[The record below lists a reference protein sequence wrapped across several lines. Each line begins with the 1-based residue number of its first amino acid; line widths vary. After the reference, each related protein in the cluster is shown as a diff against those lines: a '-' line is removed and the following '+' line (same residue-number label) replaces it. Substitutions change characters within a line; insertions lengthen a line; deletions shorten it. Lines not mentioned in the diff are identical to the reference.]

1 MIAIRLGTYLSLM
14 LLMGLAAFPL
24 YALIGEERL
33 EGHAARLDRWL
44 KIAGGSAL
52 LLSALGMV
60 AMTANMMGTSYW
72 EVDAETVG
80 AITTE
85 SAVGWA
91 WVARMGALLL
101 ALAALVGLK
110 PQRTL
115 QLGIVVVASGAALA
129 SLVWTGHAGASEDA
143 LGVIHK
149 LSDMLHMLAA
159 AIWIGGIVAFLNM
172 LRTPA
177 DGLRSDRL
185 KIVHRALGDFS
196 VVGTLAVAVIAAT
209 GLING
214 QVLVGYANVFSM
226 FTSLY
231 GQLLLAK
238 LVLVGLML
246 LLAAKNRWRLTPGLT
261 QALAE
266 GDTSDTSDTSN
277 AVAALR
283 RSLLLEATAAFAILA
298 LVAWLGM
305 LEPTASLAM
314 P

>member
-72 EVDAETVG
+72 E
-80 AITTE
+80 
-85 SAVGWA
+85 
-91 WVARMGALLL
+91 
-101 ALAALVGLK
+101 
-110 PQRTL
+110 
-115 QLGIVVVASGAALA
+115 
-129 SLVWTGHAGASEDA
+129 HAGASEDA